1 MNMNLTGCEF
11 KGMAGAFAAMF
22 TPFDRKGRVNGEAID
37 ALVEYG
43 LRGGLKGFY
52 LTGSTGEGMLL
63 TNEERAFVYRR
74 AVKAAKG
81 RCKLIAQVGCVRTDD
96 AVALAKVAADAGV
109 DWISSVAPVY
119 FGQNF
124 PSAMRHYK
132 AISEA
137 TDLPFL
143 VYAFNCSL
151 VPERDIRLF
160 DLKNVKG
167 IKYTGRDFYACQRL
181 RRMLNRETIW
191 FAGCDEMLIAAL
203 AMGDTFSGGIGLNYN
218 IIPRHF
224 AKICALCAENDFRAA
239 AKWQAEANRLVDL
252 VVDSFADNWSA
263 FKVLMKGVGIDC
275 GYCRAPYAP
284 LTKAQE
290 RTMLARFAALSLFG
304 SPSGQA
310 GRHGRH
316 STSQRRILTA
326 GT

>member
-1 MNMNLTGCEF
+1 MLPRENSMKTHFAGKEF
-11 KGMAGAFAAMF
+11 RGMAGAHAAMF
-22 TPFDRKGRVNGEAID
+22 TPFDKKGRVNEEAID
-37 ALVEYG
+37 ALIEYG
-43 LRGGLKGFY
+43 LKGGLKGFY

-63 TNEERAFVYRR
+63 TNEERVRVYRR

-96 AVALAKVAADAGV
+96 SVALAKAAADAGV

-143 VYAFNCSL
+143 VYSFNCTL
-151 VPERDIRLF
+151 VPERDIRFF

-167 IKYTGRDFYACQRL
+167 MKYTGSDFYAVQRL
-181 RRMLNRETIW
+181 VRNLDKEAIF
-191 FAGCDEMLIAAL
+191 FAGRDELLISAL
-203 AMGDTFSGGIGLNYN
+203 AMDDTFAGGIGLNYN

-224 AKICALCAENDFRAA
+224 AKICALCAKNDFRAA
-239 AKWQAEANRLVDL
+239 AKWQTEANRLVDL

-263 FKVLMKGVGIDC
+263 FKVLMKDVGIDC
-275 GYCRAPYAP
+275 GFCRAPYAP

-290 RTMLARFAALSLFG
+290 RAMLARFAALKLS
-304 SPSGQA
+304 QA
-310 GRHGRH
+310 K
-316 STSQRRILTA
+316 SKEA
-326 GT
+326 E

>member
-1 MNMNLTGCEF
+1 MM
-11 KGMAGAFAAMF
+11 KYMYGAYAAMF
-22 TPFDRKGRVNGEAID
+22 TPFDRKGRLNLEVID

-43 LRGGLKGFY
+43 LKGGLKGFY

-63 TNEERAFVYRR
+63 TLEERKEIYKR
-74 AVKAAKG
+74 AAAAAKG

-96 AVALAKVAADAGV
+96 SVELAKAAADAGI

-137 TDLPFL
+137 TDLPFM
-143 VYAFNCSL
+143 VYAFNSEL
-151 VPERDIRLF
+151 IPERDVRLF

-167 IKYTGRDFYACQRL
+167 IKYTGRNFYACQRIK
-181 RRMLNRETIW
+181 RMLDKETVW
-191 FAGCDEMLIAAL
+191 FAGCDELLVSAL
-203 AMGDTFSGGIGLNYN
+203 ALGDTFDGGIGLNYN

-224 AKICALCAENDFRAA
+224 AKICELCAKNDFRSA
-239 AKWQAEANRLVDL
+239 AKWQAEANELVDI
-252 VVDSFADNWSA
+252 VVDSFADNWSS
-263 FKVLMKGVGIDC
+263 FKVLMKAVGIDC

-290 RTMLARFAALSLFG
+290 RAVLTRFATLK
-304 SPSGQA
+304 
-310 GRHGRH
+310 
-316 STSQRRILTA
+316 I
-326 GT
+326 

>member
-1 MNMNLTGCEF
+1 MYAVKMLGKFSNRGANKMDRGFSGKEF
-11 KGMAGAFAAMF
+11 KGMAGAHAAMF
-22 TPFDRKGRVNGEAID
+22 TPFDKKGRLNLEAVD

-43 LRGGLKGFY
+43 VKGGLKGFY

-63 TNEERAFVYRR
+63 TLEERKEVYKR
-74 AVKAAKG
+74 AVAAAKG

-96 AVALAKVAADAGV
+96 SIELAKAAADAGV

-143 VYAFNCSL
+143 VYAFNSEL
-151 VPERDIRLF
+151 IPERDARLF

-167 IKYTGRDFYACQRL
+167 IKYTGRNFYVCQRI
-181 RRMLNRETIW
+181 RRMLGKETIW
-191 FAGCDEMLIAAL
+191 FAGCDELLVSAL
-203 AMGDTFSGGIGLNYN
+203 ALGDTFSGGIGLNYN

-224 AKICALCAENDFRAA
+224 SKICELCAKNDFRSA

-252 VVDSFADNWSA
+252 VVDSFSDNWSS
-263 FKVLMKGVGIDC
+263 FKVLMKAAGIDC
-275 GYCRAPYAP
+275 GCCRAPYAP
-284 LTKAQE
+284 LTKAEE
-290 RTMLARFAALSLFG
+290 RAMLKRFADLGISC
-304 SPSGQA
+304 
-310 GRHGRH
+310 GRK
-316 STSQRRILTA
+316 
-326 GT
+326 

>member
-1 MNMNLTGCEF
+1 MDRGFSGKEF
-11 KGMAGAFAAMF
+11 KGMAGAHAAMF
-22 TPFDRKGRVNGEAID
+22 TPFDKKGRLNLEAVD

-43 LRGGLKGFY
+43 VKGGLKGFY

-63 TNEERAFVYRR
+63 TLEERKEVYKR
-74 AVKAAKG
+74 AVAAAKG

-96 AVALAKVAADAGV
+96 SIELAKAAADAGV

-143 VYAFNCSL
+143 VYAFNSEL
-151 VPERDIRLF
+151 VPERDARLF

-167 IKYTGRDFYACQRL
+167 IKYTGRNFYVCQRI
-181 RRMLNRETIW
+181 RRMLGKETIW
-191 FAGCDEMLIAAL
+191 FAGCDELLVSAL
-203 AMGDTFSGGIGLNYN
+203 ALGDTFSGGIGLNYN

-224 AKICALCAENDFRAA
+224 SKICELCAKNDFRSA

-252 VVDSFADNWSA
+252 VVDSFSDNWSS
-263 FKVLMKGVGIDC
+263 FKVLMKAAGIDC
-275 GYCRAPYAP
+275 GCCRAPYAP
-284 LTKAQE
+284 LTKAEE
-290 RTMLARFAALSLFG
+290 RAMLKRFADLGISC
-304 SPSGQA
+304 
-310 GRHGRH
+310 GRK
-316 STSQRRILTA
+316 
-326 GT
+326 